1 MRITPTVD
9 SATAPGAMST
19 TLGCVLTPSY
29 LDLKTLAVYSSCSVR
44 WLRDRL
50 IDKICPLPHHRVEGK
65 ILVKR
70 DDFDA
75 WMQHFRKA
83 DAPAGLDLL
92 VDDVL
97 SSLLTK

>member
-1 MRITPTVD
+1 MRLAPTTESV
-9 SATAPGAMST
+9 TAQGAMGT
-19 TLGCVLTPSY
+19 TLGCVLAPGY

-70 DDFDA
+70 EDFDA

-83 DAPAGLDLL
+83 DATADLELL